1 MKIAILGAAGVRTPP
16 LVRRLLSSTDS
27 LGLGEISLM
36 DIDGTRLALMKT
48 VIDEIAP
55 PPEGVALTV
64 TTDVQAAC
72 QDADFVIF
80 TMRVGDIA
88 ARIIDERVPLRY
100 GVLGQETTGPG
111 GFAMALRTIPVAW
124 EYMEVIQSA
133 APKAWVVNLTN
144 PSGLITQAVL
154 DAGFDRI
161 VGICDGPTELL
172 AATAR
177 AVGLPLEELWF
188 DYYGI
193 NHLGWVGGVK
203 YRGQELL
210 PSILQ
215 DEAVLSIIAAHSV
228 DPDLIKAVGL
238 LPNEYLI
245 FYYKHQAVVKNIKG
259 ANITRSEQIEVLNQ
273 ELFGEL
279 RKIQAGESQVKPRE
293 AYFSYLRR
301 RSGSYFQVERQ
312 GRLSEDRKSRPAAD
326 ASLLEPEGYSEIA
339 AQVVESLAGVQ
350 PRIIPINVRNNGT
363 LSCLA
368 ANDVVEVQSLVDSN
382 GIHPFSVSG
391 ALPPHAETLLQRVKG
406 YERLTIE
413 AVKHKSFALALRALS
428 CHPLVPDLTTAKAI
442 LQDYMAEHGSYMPE
456 LR

>member
-124 EYMEVIQSA
+124 EYMEIIQSA

-326 ASLLEPEGYSEIA
+326 ASP
-339 AQVVESLAGVQ
+339 AG
-350 PRIIPINVRNNGT
+350 
-363 LSCLA
+363 A
-368 ANDVVEVQSLVDSN
+368 
-382 GIHPFSVSG
+382 
-391 ALPPHAETLLQRVKG
+391 
-406 YERLTIE
+406 
-413 AVKHKSFALALRALS
+413 
-428 CHPLVPDLTTAKAI
+428 
-442 LQDYMAEHGSYMPE
+442 
-456 LR
+456 